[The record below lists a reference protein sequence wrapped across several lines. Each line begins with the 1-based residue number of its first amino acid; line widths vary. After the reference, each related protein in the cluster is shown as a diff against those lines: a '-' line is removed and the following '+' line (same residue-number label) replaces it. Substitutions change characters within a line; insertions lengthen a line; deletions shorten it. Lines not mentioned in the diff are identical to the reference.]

1 MIRVLALLF
10 FASLTLFAAGDATF
24 EGKRELNVAA
34 VAMFMV
40 FILGT
45 LGITYWAA
53 KRTKS
58 ASDFYTAGGG
68 ITGFQNGLAIAGDY
82 MSAAAFLGVSG
93 LIYMNG
99 YDGIIYAVS
108 FLVGWPVILFFM
120 AEKLRNLGKFTF
132 ADIAAYRLAQK
143 EIRTLAAFGSLS
155 VVILYLIAQMVG
167 AGKLIQILFG
177 MEYEYAVFMVG
188 ALMIIYVTF
197 DGVIYAVSFLVG
209 WPVILFFMAEKL
221 RNLGKFTFADIA
233 AYRLAQKEIRTLAA
247 FGSLS
252 VVILYLI
259 AQMVGAGKLIQIL
272 FGMEYEYAVFMVGAL
287 MIIYVTFGGMLATT
301 WVQIIKAVLLL
312 SGVSFMA
319 IMVLWHFGFNFESLA
334 QTAVNNHAK
343 GEEILK
349 PGGFLSDPVS
359 AISLGMALM
368 LGTAGLPHVL
378 MRFFTVGN
386 AKEAR
391 KSVVYAT
398 GFVAYFW
405 VIISIVGLGAIAFL
419 NSAEGAQYF
428 VDGKLFGGSN
438 MASVHLSH
446 MLGGNAFLGF
456 ISAVAFATILAVVS
470 GLTLAGASAI
480 SHDIYANVI
489 NPNASDEKIVKISK
503 ITVIIVGI
511 VGVTLGIAFES
522 QNIAYMV
529 GLAFGI
535 AASANFPILFLSI
548 YWSKLTTRGA
558 FIGGFMGLITAVSL
572 VILGPNVW
580 VQILGNEKAIFPY
593 AHPALF
599 SVTVAFVSIWFFS
612 IIDNSKRATTERAMF
627 RAQNVRANTGIGSA
641 GAVSH

>member
-1 MIRVLALLF
+1 MLKILALISIIALG
-10 FASLTLFAAGDATF
+10 AFAAGDATF
-24 EGKRELNVAA
+24 EATKRDLNVPAII
-34 VAMFMV
+34 MFFV
-40 FILGT
+40 FIAGT

-53 KRTKS
+53 KKTKS

-93 LIYMNG
+93 LIYMKG
-99 YDGIIYAVS
+99 Y
-108 FLVGWPVILFFM
+108 
-120 AEKLRNLGKFTF
+120 
-132 ADIAAYRLAQK
+132 
-143 EIRTLAAFGSLS
+143 
-155 VVILYLIAQMVG
+155 
-167 AGKLIQILFG
+167 
-177 MEYEYAVFMVG
+177 
-188 ALMIIYVTF
+188 

-233 AYRLAQKEIRTLAA
+233 AYRLGQKEIRTLAA
-247 FGSLS
+247 FGSIS
-252 VVILYLI
+252 VVVLYLI
-259 AQMVGAGKLIQIL
+259 AQMVGAGKLIQVL
-272 FGMEYEYAVFMVGAL
+272 FGMDYAYAVLMVGAL

-301 WVQIIKAVLLL
+301 WVQIIKACLLL

-319 IMVLWHFGFNFESLA
+319 VMVLYHFNFNFESLLVK
-334 QTAVNNHAK
+334 AVENHK
-343 GEEILK
+343 SGESILS
-349 PGGFLSDPVS
+349 PGGFITDPIS

-405 VIISIVGLGAIAFL
+405 VIITVVGFGAIAFL
-419 NSAEGAQYF
+419 NSAEGAAYF

-489 NPNASDEKIVKISK
+489 NPNASDEKVVKISK
-503 ITVIIVGI
+503 ITVVIM
-511 VGVTLGIAFES
+511 GVIGVVLGIAFES

-548 YWSKLTTRGA
+548 YWSGLTTRGA
-558 FIGGFMGLITAVSL
+558 FIGGFMGLITAVAL

-580 VQILGNEKAIFPY
+580 KDILGNKEAIFPF

-612 IIDNSKRATTERAMF
+612 KIDNSPRAKREKELF
-627 RAQNVRANTGIGSA
+627 RAQNVRANTGIGA
-641 GAVSH
+641 DGAVSH

>member
-1 MIRVLALLF
+1 MFKIIALLL
-10 FASLTLFAAGDATF
+10 LTCFSMFAAGDATF
-24 EGKRELNVAA
+24 EATKRELNIPAII
-34 VAMFMV
+34 MF
-40 FILGT
+40 FIFIVGT

-53 KRTKS
+53 RKTKS

-68 ITGFQNGLAIAGDY
+68 ISGFQNGLAIAGDY

-93 LIYMNG
+93 LIYLKG
-99 YDGIIYAVS
+99 YDGVIYAVS
-108 FLVGWPVILFFM
+108 FLVGWPIILFFM

-132 ADIAAYRLAQK
+132 ADIAAYRLGQK

-167 AGKLIQILFG
+167 AGKLIQVLFG
-177 MEYEYAVFMVG
+177 MEYEFAV
-188 ALMIIYVTF
+188 I
-197 DGVIYAVSFLVG
+197 LVG
-209 WPVILFFMAEKL
+209 V
-221 RNLGKFTFADIA
+221 
-233 AYRLAQKEIRTLAA
+233 
-247 FGSLS
+247 
-252 VVILYLI
+252 
-259 AQMVGAGKLIQIL
+259 
-272 FGMEYEYAVFMVGAL
+272 L

-301 WVQIIKAVLLL
+301 WVQIIKACLLL

-319 IMVLWHFGFNFESLA
+319 VMVLYHFNFSFESLA
-334 QTAVNNHAK
+334 VKAVENHTS
-343 GEEILK
+343 GESILA
-349 PGGFLSDPVS
+349 PGGFISDPIS

-398 GFVAYFW
+398 GFVGYFW
-405 VIISIVGLGAIAFL
+405 IIITIVGFGAIAFL

-428 VDGKLFGGSN
+428 VDGKLFGGNN
-438 MASVHLSH
+438 MASIHLSH

-489 NPNASDEKIVKISK
+489 NPNASDENVVKLSK

-511 VGVTLGIAFES
+511 LGVILGIAFEQ

-548 YWSKLTTRGA
+548 YWRGLTTRGA
-558 FIGGFMGLITAVSL
+558 FIGGFIGLITAVTL
-572 VILGPNVW
+572 VVVGPIVW
-580 VQILGNEKAIFPY
+580 VQILGNAEALFPY
-593 AHPALF
+593 KHPALF
-599 SVTVAFVSIWFFS
+599 SVTVAFVAIWFFS
-612 IIDNSKRATTERAMF
+612 ITDNSQKGKAEKQLF
-627 RAQNVRANTGIGSA
+627 RAQNIRAETGFGAA
-641 GAVSH
+641 GAVDH